1 MPIDN
6 QIGPYPTIPDD
17 QPLLAEIPSARP
29 ESTPVDPN
37 NPPWGLGGALLVWF
51 ASLLLQI
58 FIPVIFIVPYAL
70 KRGLTP
76 ASPTFAKELAEI
88 SLDKTGILLQVAAL
102 LPTHLLTFAL
112 VWALVTR
119 FGKFPF
125 FATIGWSWP
134 PQLRFWRSVV
144 LGALLFAMGTALAHF
159 AGAEKETLL
168 EQIINSSLAARYSIA
183 FLAVFTAP
191 FIEEFVYRG
200 VLFAAVQKLAGS
212 MTAGLL
218 TLGLF
223 TLIHVP
229 QYWPN
234 VGVLAAIGF
243 LSVALTIV
251 RAKTGRLLPCIVIHF
266 VFNGIQSVFLLVEP
280 YFSTPPAVPDPAPAL
295 MILNH
300 LGLF

>member
-6 QIGPYPTIPDD
+6 QIGSYPTIPDD
-17 QPLLAEIPSARP
+17 QPLLAEIPSAVP
-29 ESTPVDPN
+29 GSTPVDPN

-51 ASLLLQI
+51 ASLFLQI
-58 FIPVIFIVPYAL
+58 IVPIIFIVPYAF
-70 KRGLTP
+70 KRGLNP

-88 SLDKTGILLQVAAL
+88 SLDKTGILLQVVAL
-102 LPTHLLTFAL
+102 LPTHLLTFVL

-125 FATIGWSWP
+125 LATIGWSWP
-134 PQLRFWRSVV
+134 PRLRFWRSVV

-168 EQIINSSLAARYSIA
+168 EQVINSSLAARYSIA

-212 MTAGLL
+212 ITAGLL

-280 YFSTPPAVPDPAPAL
+280 YFATPPAVPDPAPAL
-295 MILNH
+295 MILNR

>member
-6 QIGPYPTIPDD
+6 QIGSYPTIPDD
-17 QPLLAEIPSARP
+17 QPLLAEIPSAPP

-51 ASLLLQI
+51 ASLLLQL

-70 KRGLTP
+70 KRGVNP
-76 ASPTFAKELAEI
+76 ASPAFAKQLAEI

-102 LPTHLLTFAL
+102 LPTHLLTFVL

-119 FGKFPF
+119 LGKFPF
-125 FATIGWSWP
+125 LATIGWSWP
-134 PQLRFWRSVV
+134 PRLRFWRSVV

-280 YFSTPPAVPDPAPAL
+280 YVSTPPPVPDPAPAL
-295 MILNH
+295 MILNR